1 MQSQGNALLVDAGG
15 CAVEVACAEPS
26 HKAKRSCLGIRRI
39 IMKRLSVIFASLL
52 VSLCSLGAWARPDH
66 EPPKRHAERDT
77 SAIAEN
83 FRIGVDRTITVEPGA
98 TRWVNVRRAEVIRF
112 VVKPAGGSP
121 DEFIRRM
128 DVLSNQPY
136 PLSKL
141 APEGLASGLANV
153 MVYVAPDR
161 LSRR

>member
-1 MQSQGNALLVDAGG
+1 
-15 CAVEVACAEPS
+15 
-26 HKAKRSCLGIRRI
+26 
-39 IMKRLSVIFASLL
+39 MKFPSVIFASMLL
-52 VSLCSLGAWARPDH
+52 SLASVGAWASPNH
-66 EPPKRHAERDT
+66 EPPKALAGRAT
-77 SAIAEN
+77 SVIAED
-83 FRIGVDRTITVEPGA
+83 FRNGVDRTITVEPGT

-112 VVKPAGGSP
+112 VVKPAGGTP

-141 APEGLASGLANV
+141 APEGLASGLASV

>member
-52 VSLCSLGAWARPDH
+52 VSLCSVGAWARPDH

-83 FRIGVDRTITVEPGA
+83 FRIGVDRTITVEL
-98 TRWVNVRRAEVIRF
+98 
-112 VVKPAGGSP
+112 P
-121 DEFIRRM
+121 DGR
-128 DVLSNQPY
+128 VLSR
-136 PLSKL
+136 PLRES
-141 APEGLASGLANV
+141 S
-153 MVYVAPDR
+153 
-161 LSRR
+161 SRFAARSRNGP